1 MERKSRNL
9 ERDLTLSGYPEELK
23 QLAYRCRIVSGLFVV
38 ESICN
43 KLWPRRKVFFF
54 DFTLPRDHPEDSA
67 L

>member
-38 ESICN
+38 E
-43 KLWPRRKVFFF
+43 
-54 DFTLPRDHPEDSA
+54 
-67 L
+67 